1 MPILSDKEIQ
11 FLADAIVEEFD
22 GELLGVDQE
31 TKTFTFAF
39 ANVEKMLKLISVIKH
54 DKVLSR
60 VTRINS
66 KVVDGRNVLTVDP
79 S

>member
-1 MPILSDKEIQ
+1 MAILSEAQINIVRDQIV
-11 FLADAIVEEFD
+11 ADG
-22 GELLGVDQE
+22 GELLAVDQE

-39 ANVEKMLKLISVIKH
+39 ADVEKMLALVSAIKSDKL
-54 DKVLSR
+54 LSR

-66 KVVDGRNVLTVDP
+66 KLVDGRNILTVDP

>member
-1 MPILSDKEIQ
+1 MAILSEAQINIVRDQIV
-11 FLADAIVEEFD
+11 ADG

-39 ANVEKMLKLISVIKH
+39 ADVEKMLALISAIKG
-54 DKVLSR
+54 DKILSR
-60 VTRINS
+60 VTRVNS
-66 KVVDGRNVLTVDP
+66 KVVDGRNILTVDP

>member
-1 MPILSDKEIQ
+1 MAILTEAQINIVRDQIV
-11 FLADAIVEEFD
+11 ADG

-39 ANVEKMLKLISVIKH
+39 ADVEKMLALVTAIKG
-54 DKVLSR
+54 DKILSR
-60 VTRINS
+60 VTRVNS
-66 KVVDGRNVLTVDP
+66 KVVDGRNILTVDP

>member
-1 MPILSDKEIQ
+1 MAILSEAQINIVRDQIV
-11 FLADAIVEEFD
+11 ADG

-39 ANVEKMLKLISVIKH
+39 ADVEKMLALVSAIKS
-54 DKVLSR
+54 DNILSR
-60 VTRINS
+60 LTRINS
-66 KVVDGRNVLTVDP
+66 KLVDGRNILTVDP

>member
-1 MPILSDKEIQ
+1 MAILTEAQINIVRDQIV
-11 FLADAIVEEFD
+11 ADG

-39 ANVEKMLKLISVIKH
+39 ADVEKMLALVSAIKG
-54 DKVLSR
+54 DKILSR
-60 VTRINS
+60 LTRVNS
-66 KVVDGRNVLTVDP
+66 KFVDGRNILTVDP

>member
-1 MPILSDKEIQ
+1 MAILTEAQINIVRDQIV
-11 FLADAIVEEFD
+11 ADG

-39 ANVEKMLKLISVIKH
+39 ADVEKMLALVSAIKG
-54 DKVLSR
+54 DKFLSR

-66 KVVDGRNVLTVDP
+66 KLVDGRNILTVDP

>member
-1 MPILSDKEIQ
+1 MAILSDAQIKILRDGIE
-11 FLADAIVEEFD
+11 ADG

-39 ANVEKMLKLISVIKH
+39 ADVDKMLTLISAIKS
-54 DKVLSR
+54 DKILSR
-60 VTRINS
+60 LARINS
-66 KVVDGRNVLTVDP
+66 KVVDGQNILTVDP

>member
-1 MPILSDKEIQ
+1 MAILSEAQINIVRDQIV
-11 FLADAIVEEFD
+11 ADG

-39 ANVEKMLKLISVIKH
+39 ADVEKMLALVSAIKS
-54 DKVLSR
+54 DKILSR
-60 VTRINS
+60 LTRINS
-66 KVVDGRNVLTVDP
+66 KLVDGRNILTVDP